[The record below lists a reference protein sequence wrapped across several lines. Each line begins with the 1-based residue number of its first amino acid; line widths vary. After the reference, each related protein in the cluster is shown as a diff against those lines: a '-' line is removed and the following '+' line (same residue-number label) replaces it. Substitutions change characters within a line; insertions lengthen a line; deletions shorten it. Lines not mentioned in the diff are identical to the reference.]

1 MKYDDE
7 MLEKFRRVN
16 QEKFDRAA
24 AQAKQTLG
32 RDAAVLD
39 DLLKDKDRLKQL
51 LKFVSKED
59 LDKFSTVLDDPAL
72 IQQIL
77 SSEKAMANIRKILGD
92 K

>member
-7 MLEKFRRVN
+7 MLEKFRRDN

-51 LKFVSKED
+51 LKYPKRIWINSQPCW
-59 LDKFSTVLDDPAL
+59 T
-72 IQQIL
+72 
-77 SSEKAMANIRKILGD
+77 IRR
-92 K
+92 

>member
-1 MKYDDE
+1 M
-7 MLEKFRRVN
+7 
-16 QEKFDRAA
+16 
-24 AQAKQTLG
+24 
-32 RDAAVLD
+32 LD
-39 DLLKDKDRLKQL
+39 DLLKDKDRLRQL

>member
-7 MLEKFRRVN
+7 MLEKFRRDN

-24 AQAKQTLG
+24 AQAKQT
-32 RDAAVLD
+32 
-39 DLLKDKDRLKQL
+39 LKDKDRLKQL